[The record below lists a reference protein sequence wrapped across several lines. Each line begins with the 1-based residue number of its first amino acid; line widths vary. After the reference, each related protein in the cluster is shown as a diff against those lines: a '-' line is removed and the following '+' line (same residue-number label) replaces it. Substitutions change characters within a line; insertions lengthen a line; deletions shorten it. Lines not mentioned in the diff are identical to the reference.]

1 MRAFSG
7 WRFAILAT
15 LAISVATS
23 LAPRPVHAADT
34 VKIGYSEALSGVF
47 AQVGD
52 QGIKSIQ
59 YAIDGINARGGVLG
73 KPLELV
79 VFDNKGQP
87 AEALITMQKMLDENL
102 PILLNCGPSNIAS
115 TLIAA
120 VDKNN
125 ERNPGHRILY
135 VNCGGLAPELTNEQ
149 CSYWHFRSSAHA
161 GMQAE
166 VMVRALPKSI
176 AKIYLINQDYLFGQS
191 AQRDLK
197 AYLAR
202 LRPDVQ
208 IVGEEMIPL
217 GKVKDFSSYIAKI
230 KSSGA
235 DALLTGNWGPDL
247 TLLIKAGMDTG
258 LPIAYYTML
267 GHIAGTPTA
276 IGPGGDGRVFSVLSF
291 HENVATEV
299 KNPKVTEFVEGF
311 RKKHSFDYVFG
322 DRYAAVQLIAGA
334 INKAGSTD
342 PAQVAIAME
351 GITITDAAGA
361 PATMRTD
368 DHQLLMTYYGA
379 IFSKGVKYDSE
390 NTGLGW
396 KTIAVVKAADL
407 GQPNTCKMK
416 RPTS

>member
-1 MRAFSG
+1 MKIRTK
-7 WRFAILAT
+7 WRFAAVAT
-15 LAISVATS
+15 LVFSALLAISPSQAE
-23 LAPRPVHAADT
+23 DT
-34 VKIGYSEALSGVF
+34 IKIGYSEALSGVF

-59 YAIDGINARGGVLG
+59 YAIDGVNARGGVLG
-73 KPLELV
+73 RRLELV
-79 VFDNKGQP
+79 PFDNKGQP
-87 AEALITMQKMLDENL
+87 SEALITMQKMLDENL

-115 TLIAA
+115 TLIAG

-125 ERNPGHRILY
+125 ERNPDHRILY
-135 VNCGGLAPELTNEQ
+135 INCGGLAPELTNEQ

-166 VMVRALPKSI
+166 VMVRALPKTI
-176 AKIYLINQDYLFGQS
+176 NKVYLINQDYLFGQS

-197 AYLAR
+197 AYLGK

-217 GKVKDFSSYIAKI
+217 GKVKDFSSYVAKI

-235 DALLTGNWGPDL
+235 DALITGNWGPDL

-258 LPIAYYTML
+258 LPVAYYTML
-267 GHIAGTPTA
+267 AHLAGTPTA

-299 KNPKVTEFVEGF
+299 NDPKVTAFVEGF
-311 RKKHSFDYVFG
+311 RKQHGFDYIFG
-322 DRYAAVQLIAGA
+322 DRYAAIELIADG
-334 INKAGSTD
+334 IKKAGSTD
-342 PAQVAIAME
+342 PAKLAVAME

-361 PATMRTD
+361 KATMRAE

-379 IFSKGVKYDSE
+379 LFSKDVKYDSE
-390 NTGLGW
+390 KTGLGW
-396 KTIAVVKAADL
+396 KTAAVVKAADL
-407 GQPNTCKMK
+407 GQPTTCKMK
-416 RPTS
+416 RPTT